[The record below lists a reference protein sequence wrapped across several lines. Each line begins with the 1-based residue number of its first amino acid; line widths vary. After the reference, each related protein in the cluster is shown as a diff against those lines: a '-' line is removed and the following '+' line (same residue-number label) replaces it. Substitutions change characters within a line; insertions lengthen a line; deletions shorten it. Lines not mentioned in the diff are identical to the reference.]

1 MAKTKQETNQLTAW
15 QKVEIARNP
24 KRKTSIEYIEQ
35 IFDEF
40 IELHG
45 DRNFKDDQA
54 IICGLGRIGNQ
65 NYTIIAEQ
73 KGRTTKENVLRN
85 FGMPNPESYR
95 KAIRFM
101 KQAEKFNR
109 PVITFIDTKG
119 AYPGVGAEERGQ
131 GEAIAKSMFEMA
143 KLKVPVISIVIGEG
157 SSGGALAI
165 GVSNKIYMLEN
176 AIYSILSPEGYSSIL
191 WKDSSRYEEAA
202 EKMKLTAKD
211 LYEMKVIDTIIPEP
225 VEMKESDFEQVI
237 KIIKQEIETDIAKM
251 QEKTKAEIVE
261 ERYQKFRNL
270 GEFITL

>member
-65 NYTIIAEQ
+65 SYTIIAEQ

>member
-1 MAKTKQETNQLTAW
+1 MAKTKQQTNQLTPW

-54 IICGLGRIGNQ
+54 IICGLARIGNQ

-73 KGRTTKENVLRN
+73 KGRSTKENVLRN

-191 WKDSSRYEEAA
+191 WKDSNRYEEAA

-237 KIIKQEIETDIAKM
+237 KTIKQEIETDIAKM
-251 QEKTKAEIVE
+251 QEKTKKEIVE